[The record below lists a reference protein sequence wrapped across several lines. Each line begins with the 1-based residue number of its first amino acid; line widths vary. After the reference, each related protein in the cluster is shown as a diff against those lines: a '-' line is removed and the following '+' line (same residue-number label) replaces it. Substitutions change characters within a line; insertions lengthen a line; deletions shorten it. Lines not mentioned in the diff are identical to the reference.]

1 MKMNNVGD
9 EVQTI
14 CRILWDYYFEINKDK
29 MSDLLNDADFEMVNK
44 DIRQL
49 QISRMELNNNILTIY
64 LNRPGIFIGEKGKN
78 IDSFR
83 DFLFKEYKK
92 KIDIK
97 IIEDRLP
104 DYLYHY
110 AYYDDDMDYYDD
122 DMDYYDD
129 EDI

>member
-1 MKMNNVGD
+1 MNVSD

-14 CRILWDYYFEINKDK
+14 CNWLWDYYFELNKDK
-29 MSDLLNDADFEMVNK
+29 MSDLLNDADYEIVNK

-49 QISRMELNNNILTIY
+49 QISRMELNDNILTIY

-83 DFLFKEYKK
+83 DYLLTHYKR

-104 DYLYHY
+104 EYLYHY
-110 AYYDDDMDYYDD
+110 CYWMDDGDW
-122 DMDYYDD
+122 
-129 EDI
+129 